1 MERAIIDTLL
11 PSEIGVL
18 GRRIDEIS
26 LINFNEAA
34 TELDGD
40 LTDEIKD
47 KIIIE
52 RNRMI
57 GHCISSVNRLKKMI
71 IAISGLPKGTAQ
83 EIIDTDIEELIMK
96 DWKE

>member
-1 MERAIIDTLL
+1 MKRAIIDTLL
-11 PSEIGVL
+11 PTEIGVL

-34 TELDGD
+34 MELDGE

-47 KIIIE
+47 NLIIK
-52 RNRMI
+52 RNQMV
-57 GHCISSVNRLKKMI
+57 GHCISSINRLKKMI
-71 IAISGLPKGTAQ
+71 ITISELPEGEAQ